1 MCLLAFMKKSA
12 KNINTRTRAHTYRHT
27 IEKQIKTIVMGI
39 YAYML
44 VYYQWNECNIAKML
58 VDMVLFLEWWMVGGM
73 SSKIIIDKNLL

>member
-1 MCLLAFMKKSA
+1 
-12 KNINTRTRAHTYRHT
+12 
-27 IEKQIKTIVMGI
+27 MGI

-44 VYYQWNECNIAKML
+44 VYCQWNEYNIAKML